1 LFDYCS
7 EPGLEPARDSVS
19 AAPRNSEKFITTGE
33 PSGVP
38 GNLYEYIPLAAWLR
52 LGAAGSGAEMPLVRY
67 FAFVGGILLA
77 LLFISDA
84 MLPKQPLP
92 SFMNVASSEQPLVR
106 IHSDRKWP
114 ERIVFDTSAPAVR
127 PVTVAEALPAPRAEV
142 AEIAVKAG
150 VRDAFA
156 RFTPPVSISQ
166 GKTEAIIDVKKDAKT
181 DQGLAKVAEARP
193 QPKRK
198 VAKARPSRP
207 LILVAQQPHFGLFA
221 STW

>member
-1 LFDYCS
+1 
-7 EPGLEPARDSVS
+7 
-19 AAPRNSEKFITTGE
+19 
-33 PSGVP
+33 
-38 GNLYEYIPLAAWLR
+38 
-52 LGAAGSGAEMPLVRY
+52 MPLMRY
-67 FAFVGGILLA
+67 FVFVGGILLA

-84 MLPKQPLP
+84 VLPQQPLP

-127 PVTVAEALPAPRAEV
+127 PVVVAEALPTPRAEV
-142 AEIAVKAG
+142 TKDVTKIAANAT

-156 RFTPPVSISQ
+156 HFTPPPSNSQ
-166 GKTEAIIDVKKDAKT
+166 AKIEALIDVKTDAKT
-181 DQGLAKVAEARP
+181 DQGVTKAAEARS

-207 LILVAQQPHFGLFA
+207 LILVAQQPHFGLID

>member
-1 LFDYCS
+1 M
-7 EPGLEPARDSVS
+7 
-19 AAPRNSEKFITTGE
+19 
-33 PSGVP
+33 
-38 GNLYEYIPLAAWLR
+38 PLAAVSAG
-52 LGAAGSGAEMPLVRY
+52 GAAGSGAEMPLLRY
-67 FAFVGGILLA
+67 FVFVGGILLA

-84 MLPKQPLP
+84 VLPNQSLP
-92 SFMNVASSEQPLVR
+92 SYMNVASSEQPVVR

-127 PVTVAEALPAPRAEV
+127 PVIVAEALPAPRAEV

-156 RFTPPVSISQ
+156 RFTPPASISQ
-166 GKTEAIIDVKKDAKT
+166 AKTEAIIDVRADAKT
-181 DQGLAKVAEARP
+181 DQGLTKVAEARP

-198 VAKARPSRP
+198 VARARPSRP
-207 LILVAQQPHFGLFA
+207 LILVAQQPHFGLFE